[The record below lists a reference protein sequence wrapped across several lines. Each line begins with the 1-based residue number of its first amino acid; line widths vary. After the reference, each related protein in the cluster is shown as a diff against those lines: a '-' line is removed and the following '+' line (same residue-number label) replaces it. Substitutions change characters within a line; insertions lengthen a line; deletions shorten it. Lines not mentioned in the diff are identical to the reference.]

1 MFLRP
6 LFAAAIVMLLG
17 GCNGWVAET
26 RLIPAS
32 ERDPVGLSGEYLADD
47 NRLTITEGEAG
58 FYLVSEVDTGGRP
71 AEVAFDLLRDEKSDR
86 DVEGSPPDKSYLM
99 EAPFETED
107 GKTAYIYHIVM
118 IGGSDDGQSGSFAH
132 FSVLCSK
139 AAQALSARA
148 EDGVCVFNDYARL
161 RAAALDALAWYDERR
176 MEVNMIGYARVSEA
190 NAMEPDGF

>member
-1 MFLRP
+1 MFLRLL
-6 LFAAAIVMLLG
+6 LFAAVALLLG

-26 RLIPAS
+26 RLIPVS

-47 NRLTITEGEAG
+47 NRLTITESEAG

-71 AEVAFDLLRDEKSDR
+71 AEVAFDLLRDEKPDR

-118 IGGSDDGQSGSFAH
+118 IGGSNDGQSGSFAH
-132 FSVLCSK
+132 FRVLCSK
-139 AAQALSARA
+139 AAQALAARA

-176 MEVNMIGYARVSEA
+176 MEVNMIGYARLSEA
-190 NAMEPDGF
+190 DAMAPETF

>member
-1 MFLRP
+1 MFLR
-6 LFAAAIVMLLG
+6 LLLVAAVALLLG

-86 DVEGSPPDKSYLM
+86 DVEGRPPDKSYLM

-132 FSVLCSK
+132 FRVLCSK
-139 AAQALSARA
+139 AAQVLAARA

-176 MEVNMIGYARVSEA
+176 MEVNMVGYARLSEA
-190 NAMEPDGF
+190 DAMAPETF